1 MHGGILMIGGGARAV
16 QDRYPKITQ
25 RKHYWALMFAAF
37 ITGHH
42 LAISA
47 ACISPSAS
55 GVSFSGGNNSWPSSR
70 SRFCTVGSPSAFLI
84 APLSFKTTSRGVFLG
99 AQNPRKFEM

>member
-1 MHGGILMIGGGARAV
+1 
-16 QDRYPKITQ
+16 
-25 RKHYWALMFAAF
+25 MFAAF

-55 GVSFSGGNNSWPSSR
+55 GVSFRAKTVPGEFAEPLLHGWIAECVLDSSVEFQDHVAR
-70 SRFCTVGSPSAFLI
+70 RI
-84 APLSFKTTSRGVFLG
+84 LG